1 MLRGA
6 RTATARVKDRILA
19 RRASF
24 MAATLAA
31 CTPSSKSATL
41 EVGKPIPSPS
51 VQAAPQPPDPDED
64 ADGIPD
70 RDDKCPTIAGVPREG
85 GCPARPCLSI
95 VTEVRILHRIEFA
108 AGQSALLPSMFPI
121 LDDIA
126 AFIKGSPQVVVRVQG
141 HCDSTENI
149 SIAASRELVVRSYI
163 EKKGVDPKQLEH
175 VTFGSTRPI
184 DTNNTAS
191 GRQNNRRVD
200 FEIVRQ

>member
-1 MLRGA
+1 
-6 RTATARVKDRILA
+6 
-19 RRASF
+19 

-31 CTPSSKSATL
+31 CTPSTKATTV
-41 EVGKPIPSPS
+41 EVSGPIPSPS
-51 VQAAPQPPDPDED
+51 VQAAPQYPGGAPDPDED
-64 ADGIPD
+64 GDGIPD
-70 RDDKCPTIAGVPREG
+70 RDDKCPQIAGVVREA
-85 GCPARPCLSI
+85 GCPPHACLSI
-95 VTEVRILHRIEFA
+95 STEVRILHRIEFGS
-108 AGQSALLPSMFPI
+108 GQSALLPSMFPI

-126 AFIKGSPQVVVRVQG
+126 AFIKGNPRVIVRVQG

-200 FEIVRQ
+200 FEIVQQ